1 MHVNARFAM
10 FAEVGAAYDFDPTT
24 SPKKSGKTPVKQEN
38 DGGIYRQDHVNREGM
53 YVVGADSRRAEIVW
67 WL

>member
-1 MHVNARFAM
+1 MSTPGSQCLPGW
-10 FAEVGAAYDFDPTT
+10 GAAYDFDPTT
-24 SPKKSGKTPVKQEN
+24 SPKKSGKTPVKQQN